1 MSRLDKPSHNGRNE
15 WEKLTLTQESVGKY
29 FWNRDGENTKVA
41 GYTPE
46 EDELYPFIVQVVP
59 EAGTP
64 EYRVSYYGEWYRGT
78 RHGKDLM
85 EQDLT

>member
-1 MSRLDKPSHNGRNE
+1 MSRIDKPSHNGRNE

-29 FWNRDGENTKVA
+29 FWNRDGENVKIVA
-41 GYTPE
+41 YHPN
-46 EDELYPFIVQVVP
+46 EDSLYPFLVTVVP
-59 EAGTP
+59 EAETSD
-64 EYRVSYYGEWYRGT
+64 YRVSYYGEWYRGT